1 MKKIY
6 YTAIPIVLAIQTQA
20 QNITLDNLE
29 ATFLQKNYA
38 LIANKFNVD
47 RIDAEIIQEKLWQNP
62 TLSISEVNLWKT
74 YNVEEQPYL
83 FGKYGK
89 NQQISVELE
98 QLIETAGKRKK
109 RVAIKELEKNS
120 ALFEYEELLRELKK
134 ELRQTYFSLARIQS
148 EKKELQNSVD
158 LFEHMM
164 TQYQRQ
170 ADLKNVP
177 KADFY
182 RLQTELI
189 GLQKDQIE
197 LENQEIEYINKLR
210 LLTQNSDLNV
220 NEIDFSRFNS
230 HSKSI
235 PFNAKQLA
243 KEQNIALKKQE
254 NEINL
259 AEKQLILE
267 KAQRTPDLAFQ
278 VNYDRGGNIMRDFV
292 GVGVSIDLPIFNTN
306 KGNIKA
312 SEIVLNQQ
320 QITKNA
326 LHSELDISIDRLQN
340 QINQLDKALIQW
352 KKLNNQEQLT
362 MIDNYKKH
370 LQNKQITLLE
380 FIDFTQ
386 AYRES
391 QKAYLDLLE
400 NYQNTFEELNY
411 IVGQDL

>member
-6 YTAIPIVLAIQTQA
+6 YTAIPIIFAMQTQA
-20 QNITLDNLE
+20 QNVTLDNLE
-29 ATFLQKNYA
+29 AAFLQKNYA

-158 LFEHMM
+158 LFEQMM

-278 VNYDRGGNIMRDFV
+278 VIYDRGGNIMRDFV

-326 LHSELDISIDRLQN
+326 LNSELDISIDRLQN
-340 QINQLDKALIQW
+340 QISQLDKALIQW

>member
-29 ATFLQKNYA
+29 AAFLQKNYA

-109 RVAIKELEKNS
+109 RVAIKELEKSS

-158 LFEHMM
+158 LFKQMM

-170 ADLKNVP
+170 TDLKNVP

-278 VNYDRGGNIMRDFV
+278 VNYDRGGNIMRDFI

-312 SEIVLNQQ
+312 SEILLNQQ

-326 LHSELDISIDRLQN
+326 LHSELDISIDRFQN
-340 QINQLDKALIQW
+340 QISQLDKALIQW

-391 QKAYLDLLE
+391 QQAYFDLLE

>member
-29 ATFLQKNYA
+29 AAFLQKNYA

-109 RVAIKELEKNS
+109 RVAIKELEKSS

-158 LFEHMM
+158 LFKQMLM
-164 TQYQRQ
+164 QYQRQ

-210 LLTQNSDLNV
+210 LLTQNSELNV

-340 QINQLDKALIQW
+340 QISQLDKALIQW

-391 QKAYLDLLE
+391 QQAYFDLLE

>member
-1 MKKIY
+1 VKKIY
-6 YTAIPIVLAIQTQA
+6 YTAIPIIFAMQTQA
-20 QNITLDNLE
+20 QNVTLDNLE
-29 ATFLQKNYA
+29 AAFLQKNYA
-38 LIANKFNVD
+38 LIANKFNAD
-47 RIDAEIIQEKLWQNP
+47 RVDAEIIQEKLWQNP

-158 LFEHMM
+158 LFEQMM

-254 NEINL
+254 NEMNL

-340 QINQLDKALIQW
+340 QISQLDKALIQW

>member
-1 MKKIY
+1 VKKIY

-29 ATFLQKNYA
+29 AAFLQKNYA

-74 YNVEEQPYL
+74 YHVEEQPNL

-158 LFEHMM
+158 LFEQMM

-278 VNYDRGGNIMRDFV
+278 VIYDRGGNIMRDFV

-326 LHSELDISIDRLQN
+326 LNSELDISIDRLQN
-340 QINQLDKALIQW
+340 QISQLDKALIQW

>member
-6 YTAIPIVLAIQTQA
+6 YTAIPIIFAMQTQA
-20 QNITLDNLE
+20 QNVTLDNLE
-29 ATFLQKNYA
+29 AAFLQKNYA
-38 LIANKFNVD
+38 LIANKFNAD
-47 RIDAEIIQEKLWQNP
+47 RVDAEIIQEKLWQNP

-158 LFEHMM
+158 LFEQMM

-220 NEIDFSRFNS
+220 DEIDFSRFNS

-340 QINQLDKALIQW
+340 QISQLDKALIQW

>member
-1 MKKIY
+1 M
-6 YTAIPIVLAIQTQA
+6 
-20 QNITLDNLE
+20 DNLE
-29 ATFLQKNYA
+29 AAFLQKNYA

-158 LFEHMM
+158 LFEQMM

-278 VNYDRGGNIMRDFV
+278 VIYDRGGGIMRDFV

-312 SEIVLNQQ
+312 SEIVVSQQ

-326 LHSELDISIDRLQN
+326 IDFELNNTIDRIHN
-340 QINQLDKALIQW
+340 QINQLDKAIIQW
-352 KKLNNQEQLT
+352 KKMNNQDQLT
-362 MIDNYKKH
+362 MIENYKKH

-380 FIDFTQ
+380 FIDFIQ

-391 QKAYLDLLE
+391 QQAYFDLLE

>member
-6 YTAIPIVLAIQTQA
+6 YTVIPIVLAIQTQA
-20 QNITLDNLE
+20 QNVTLDNLE
-29 ATFLQKNYA
+29 AAFLQKNYA

-158 LFEHMM
+158 LFEQMM

-278 VNYDRGGNIMRDFV
+278 VIYDRGGNIMRDFV

-312 SEIVLNQQ
+312 SEIVVSQQ

-326 LHSELDISIDRLQN
+326 IDFELNNTIDRIHN
-340 QINQLDKALIQW
+340 QINQLDKAIIQW
-352 KKLNNQEQLT
+352 KKMNNQDQLT
-362 MIDNYKKH
+362 MIENYKKH

-380 FIDFTQ
+380 FIDFIQ

-391 QKAYLDLLE
+391 QQAYFDLLE

>member
-1 MKKIY
+1 M
-6 YTAIPIVLAIQTQA
+6 
-20 QNITLDNLE
+20 DNLE
-29 ATFLQKNYA
+29 AAFLQKNYV

-164 TQYQRQ
+164 KQYQRQ

>member
-29 ATFLQKNYA
+29 AAFLQKNYA

-109 RVAIKELEKNS
+109 RVAIKELEKSS

-158 LFEHMM
+158 LFKQMM

-278 VNYDRGGNIMRDFV
+278 VNYDRGGNIMRDFI

-312 SEIVLNQQ
+312 SEILLNQQ

-326 LHSELDISIDRLQN
+326 LHSELDISIDRFQN
-340 QINQLDKALIQW
+340 QISQLDKALIQW

-391 QKAYLDLLE
+391 QQAYFDLLE

>member
-29 ATFLQKNYA
+29 AAFLQKNYA

-109 RVAIKELEKNS
+109 RVAIKELEKSS

-158 LFEHMM
+158 LFEQMM

-278 VNYDRGGNIMRDFV
+278 VNYDRGGNIMRDFI

-306 KGNIKA
+306 KRNIKA
-312 SEIVLNQQ
+312 SEILLNQQ

-340 QINQLDKALIQW
+340 QISQLDKALIQW

-391 QKAYLDLLE
+391 QQAYFDLLE

>member
-1 MKKIY
+1 M
-6 YTAIPIVLAIQTQA
+6 
-20 QNITLDNLE
+20 DNLE
-29 ATFLQKNYA
+29 ATFLQKNYV

-220 NEIDFSRFNS
+220 DEIDFSRFNS

-267 KAQRTPDLAFQ
+267 KAQRTPDLTFQ
-278 VNYDRGGNIMRDFV
+278 MNYDRGGNIMRDFV

-312 SEIVLNQQ
+312 SEIVLSQQ
-320 QITKNA
+320 QINKNA
-326 LHSELDISIDRLQN
+326 LNSELDISIDRLQN

>member
-6 YTAIPIVLAIQTQA
+6 YTAIPIIFAMQTQA
-20 QNITLDNLE
+20 QNVTLDNLE
-29 ATFLQKNYA
+29 AAFLQKNYA
-38 LIANKFNVD
+38 LIANKFNAD
-47 RIDAEIIQEKLWQNP
+47 RVDAEIIQEKLWQNP

-158 LFEHMM
+158 LFEQMM

-220 NEIDFSRFNS
+220 DEIDFSRFNS

-259 AEKQLILE
+259 AEKQFILE

-312 SEIVLNQQ
+312 SEIALSQQ

>member
-29 ATFLQKNYA
+29 AAFLQKNYA

-62 TLSISEVNLWKT
+62 TLSISEVNLRKT
-74 YNVEEQPYL
+74 YHVEEQPYL

-158 LFEHMM
+158 LFEQMM

-267 KAQRTPDLAFQ
+267 KAQRTPDLTFQ
-278 VNYDRGGNIMRDFV
+278 MNYDRGGNIMRDFV

>member
-29 ATFLQKNYA
+29 AAFLQKNYA

-158 LFEHMM
+158 LFEQMI

-220 NEIDFSRFNS
+220 DEIDFSRFNS

-306 KGNIKA
+306 KGTIKA

-326 LHSELDISIDRLQN
+326 LNSELDISIDRLQN

-380 FIDFTQ
+380 FIDFIQ

-391 QKAYLDLLE
+391 QQAYFDLLE

>member
-1 MKKIY
+1 M
-6 YTAIPIVLAIQTQA
+6 QTQA
-20 QNITLDNLE
+20 QNVTLDNLE
-29 ATFLQKNYA
+29 AAFLQKNYA

-83 FGKYGK
+83 FGRYGK

-98 QLIETAGKRKK
+98 QLIETAGKRKM

-148 EKKELQNSVD
+148 EKKELQNSID
-158 LFEHMM
+158 LFEQMI

-177 KADFY
+177 KANFY

-340 QINQLDKALIQW
+340 QISQLDKALIQW

>member
-6 YTAIPIVLAIQTQA
+6 YTAIPIIFAMQTQA
-20 QNITLDNLE
+20 QNVTLDNLE
-29 ATFLQKNYA
+29 AAFLQKNYA
-38 LIANKFNVD
+38 LIANKFNAD
-47 RIDAEIIQEKLWQNP
+47 RVDAEIIQEKLWQNP

-158 LFEHMM
+158 LFEQMM

-254 NEINL
+254 NEMNL

-340 QINQLDKALIQW
+340 QISQLDKALIQW

>member
-6 YTAIPIVLAIQTQA
+6 YTAIPIIFAMQTQA
-20 QNITLDNLE
+20 QNVTLDNLE
-29 ATFLQKNYA
+29 AAFLQKNYA

-83 FGKYGK
+83 FGRYGK

-98 QLIETAGKRKK
+98 QLIETAGKRKM

-148 EKKELQNSVD
+148 EKKELQNSID
-158 LFEHMM
+158 LFEQMI

-177 KADFY
+177 KANFY

-340 QINQLDKALIQW
+340 QISQLDKALIQW

>member
-29 ATFLQKNYA
+29 AAFLQKNYA

-158 LFEHMM
+158 LFEQMM

-189 GLQKDQIE
+189 DLQKDQIE

-340 QINQLDKALIQW
+340 QISQLDKALIQW

-391 QKAYLDLLE
+391 QQAYFDLLE

>member
-29 ATFLQKNYA
+29 AAFLQKNYA

-109 RVAIKELEKNS
+109 RVAIKELEKSS

-158 LFEHMM
+158 LFEQMM

-278 VNYDRGGNIMRDFV
+278 VNYDRGGNIMRDFI

-312 SEIVLNQQ
+312 SEILLNQQ

-326 LHSELDISIDRLQN
+326 LHSELDISIDQLQN
-340 QINQLDKALIQW
+340 QISQLDKALIQW

-391 QKAYLDLLE
+391 QQAYFDLLE

>member
-6 YTAIPIVLAIQTQA
+6 YTAIPIIFAMQTQA
-20 QNITLDNLE
+20 QNVTLDNLE
-29 ATFLQKNYA
+29 VAFLQKNYA
-38 LIANKFNVD
+38 LIANKFNAD
-47 RIDAEIIQEKLWQNP
+47 RVDAEIIQEKLWQNP

-158 LFEHMM
+158 LFEQMM

-259 AEKQLILE
+259 AEKQFILE

-278 VNYDRGGNIMRDFV
+278 VNYDRGGNIMRNFV

-312 SEIVLNQQ
+312 SEIALSQQ

>member
-29 ATFLQKNYA
+29 AAFLQKNYA

-109 RVAIKELEKNS
+109 RVAIKELEKSS

-158 LFEHMM
+158 LFKQMM
-164 TQYQRQ
+164 MQYQRQ

-340 QINQLDKALIQW
+340 QISQLDKALIQW

-391 QKAYLDLLE
+391 QQAYFDLLE

>member
-6 YTAIPIVLAIQTQA
+6 YTAIPIIFAMQTQA
-20 QNITLDNLE
+20 QNVTLDNLE
-29 ATFLQKNYA
+29 AAFLQKNYA
-38 LIANKFNVD
+38 LIANKFNAD
-47 RIDAEIIQEKLWQNP
+47 RVDAEIIQEKLWQNP

-158 LFEHMM
+158 LFEQMM

>member
-29 ATFLQKNYA
+29 AAFLQKNYA

-158 LFEHMM
+158 LFEQMM

-220 NEIDFSRFNS
+220 DEIDFSRFNS

-278 VNYDRGGNIMRDFV
+278 VIYDRGGNIMRDFV

-326 LHSELDISIDRLQN
+326 LNSELDISIDRLQN
-340 QINQLDKALIQW
+340 QISQLDKALIQW

>member
-6 YTAIPIVLAIQTQA
+6 YTVIPIVLAIQTQA
-20 QNITLDNLE
+20 QNVTLDNLE
-29 ATFLQKNYA
+29 AAFLQKNYA

-158 LFEHMM
+158 LFEQMM

-326 LHSELDISIDRLQN
+326 LNSELDISIDRLQN
-340 QINQLDKALIQW
+340 QISQLDKALIQW

>member
-29 ATFLQKNYA
+29 AAFLQKNYA

-109 RVAIKELEKNS
+109 RVAIKELEKSS

-158 LFEHMM
+158 LFEQMM

-278 VNYDRGGNIMRDFV
+278 VNYDRGGNIMRDFI

-312 SEIVLNQQ
+312 SEILLNQQ

-340 QINQLDKALIQW
+340 QISQLDKALIQW

-391 QKAYLDLLE
+391 QQAYFDLLE

>member
-29 ATFLQKNYA
+29 AAFLQKNYA

-74 YNVEEQPYL
+74 YHVEEQPYL

-158 LFEHMM
+158 LFEQMM

-278 VNYDRGGNIMRDFV
+278 VIYDRGGNIMRDFV

-320 QITKNA
+320 KITKNA
-326 LHSELDISIDRLQN
+326 LNSELDISIDRLQN
-340 QINQLDKALIQW
+340 QISQLDKALIQW

>member
-29 ATFLQKNYA
+29 AAFLQKNYA
-38 LIANKFNVD
+38 LIANKFNVE

-74 YNVEEQPYL
+74 YHVEEQPYL

-158 LFEHMM
+158 LFKQMM
-164 TQYQRQ
+164 MQYQRQ

-210 LLTQNSDLNV
+210 LLTQNSELNV

-267 KAQRTPDLAFQ
+267 KAQRTPDLDFQ

-306 KGNIKA
+306 KGSIKA
-312 SEIVLNQQ
+312 SEIALSQQ

>member
-29 ATFLQKNYA
+29 AAFLQKNYA

-109 RVAIKELEKNS
+109 RVAIKELEKSS

-158 LFEHMM
+158 LFKQMM
-164 TQYQRQ
+164 MQYQRQ

-177 KADFY
+177 KAGFY

-278 VNYDRGGNIMRDFV
+278 VNYDRGGNIMRDFI

-340 QINQLDKALIQW
+340 QISQLDKALIQW

-391 QKAYLDLLE
+391 QQAYFDLLE

>member
-29 ATFLQKNYA
+29 AAFLQKNYA

-47 RIDAEIIQEKLWQNP
+47 RIDAEIIQEKLWNNP

-83 FGKYGK
+83 IGKYGK

-120 ALFEYEELLRELKK
+120 ALFDYEELLRELKK
-134 ELRQTYFSLARIQS
+134 ELRQTYFSLGRIQS
-148 EKKELQNSVD
+148 EKKELQNSIE
-158 LFEHMM
+158 LFEQMN

-170 ADLKNVP
+170 AELKNVP

-182 RLQTELI
+182 RLQSELI
-189 GLQKDQIE
+189 ALQKEQIE

-220 NEIDFSRFNS
+220 DEIDFSRFNS
-230 HSKSI
+230 YSKSI

-326 LHSELDISIDRLQN
+326 IDFELNNTIDRISN
-340 QINQLDKALIQW
+340 QINQLDKAIIQW
-352 KKLNNQEQLT
+352 KKMNKQDQLT
-362 MIDNYKKH
+362 MIENYKKH

-380 FIDFTQ
+380 FIDFIQ

-391 QKAYLDLLE
+391 QQAYFDLLE

-411 IVGQDL
+411 IVGQDF

>member
-29 ATFLQKNYA
+29 AAFLQKNYA

-109 RVAIKELEKNS
+109 RVAIKELEKSS

-158 LFEHMM
+158 LFKQMM
-164 TQYQRQ
+164 MQYQRQ

-278 VNYDRGGNIMRDFV
+278 VNYDRGGNIMRDFI

-340 QINQLDKALIQW
+340 QISQLDKALIQW

-391 QKAYLDLLE
+391 QQAYFDLLE

>member
-6 YTAIPIVLAIQTQA
+6 YTAIPIVLVIQTQA

-29 ATFLQKNYA
+29 AAFLQKNYV

-74 YNVEEQPYL
+74 YHVEEQPYV

-158 LFEHMM
+158 LFEQMM

-267 KAQRTPDLAFQ
+267 KAQRTPDLTFQ
-278 VNYDRGGNIMRDFV
+278 MNYDRGGNIMRDFV

-312 SEIVLNQQ
+312 SEIALSQQ

-380 FIDFTQ
+380 FIDFIQ

-391 QKAYLDLLE
+391 QQAYFDLLE

>member
-74 YNVEEQPYL
+74 YHVEEQPNL
-83 FGKYGK
+83 FGKFGK

-120 ALFEYEELLRELKK
+120 ALFEYEELLRELKR

-158 LFEHMM
+158 LFEQMM

-267 KAQRTPDLAFQ
+267 KAQRTPDLTFQ
-278 VNYDRGGNIMRDFV
+278 MNYDRGGNIMRDFV

>member
-29 ATFLQKNYA
+29 AAFLQKNYA

-74 YNVEEQPYL
+74 YHVEEQPYL

-120 ALFEYEELLRELKK
+120 ALFEYEELLRELKR

>member
-6 YTAIPIVLAIQTQA
+6 YTAIPIVLAMQTQA

-29 ATFLQKNYA
+29 AAFLQKNYA

-109 RVAIKELEKNS
+109 RVAIKELEKSS

-158 LFEHMM
+158 LFEQMM

-189 GLQKDQIE
+189 DLQKDQIE

-340 QINQLDKALIQW
+340 QISQLDKALIQW

-391 QKAYLDLLE
+391 QQAYFDLLE

>member
-74 YNVEEQPYL
+74 YHVEEQPNL
-83 FGKYGK
+83 FGKFGK

-120 ALFEYEELLRELKK
+120 ALFEYEELLRELKR

>member
-29 ATFLQKNYA
+29 AAFLQKNYA

-158 LFEHMM
+158 LFEQMM

-278 VNYDRGGNIMRDFV
+278 VIYDRGGNIMRDFV

-326 LHSELDISIDRLQN
+326 LNSELDISIDRLQN
-340 QINQLDKALIQW
+340 QISQLDKALIQW

>member
-29 ATFLQKNYA
+29 AAFLQKNYA

-158 LFEHMM
+158 LFEQMM

-220 NEIDFSRFNS
+220 DEIDFSRFNS

-235 PFNAKQLA
+235 PFDAKQLA

-340 QINQLDKALIQW
+340 QISQLDKALIQW